1 MSLFDANWEIQT
13 EKLLP
18 PVVRSADFIV
28 SNDDFKPG
36 DPENQ
41 YIHYILISS
50 PGHWKEFPPVGVG
63 IFKYL
68 QSTIPFAYIQRA
80 IRTQL
85 ENDVFS
91 KPLVD
96 ASKYPVIVVNSVV
109 VRLEND

>member
-1 MSLFDANWEIQT
+1 MSLFDADWEIQV

-18 PVVRSADFIV
+18 PVVRQADFIELD
-28 SNDDFKPG
+28 DDFKPG

-41 YIHYILISS
+41 YIHYLIVSS

-63 IFKYL
+63 IYKYL

-85 ENDVFS
+85 ENDVFE

-96 ASKYPVIVVNSVV
+96 ASKYPRIIVNSVV
-109 VRLEND
+109 VELS

>member
-1 MSLFDANWEIQT
+1 MSLFDADWEIQV

-18 PVVRSADFIV
+18 PVVREADFFV
-28 SNDDFKPG
+28 LDDDFKSG

-41 YIHYILISS
+41 YIHYIVVSS

-63 IFKYL
+63 IYKYL
-68 QSTIPFAYIQRA
+68 QSTIPTAYIQRA

-96 ASKYPVIVVNSVV
+96 ASKFPNIIINSVV
-109 VRLEND
+109 VELQ